1 MSQRKRWSVRCLLA
15 GIVIV
20 GIAAASAAPGADK
33 PEVSVREV
41 PAQVVLYTLHR
52 GPYETVG
59 GTIGGLF
66 GLAVQNGM
74 FPQGA
79 MTLVY
84 LNNPGLVSPEHYL
97 TEVRMPVGEAALQK
111 AGTLGE
117 FTDVK
122 LLAGMEMAVVRKP
135 KGVEDQTSLRIGLS
149 AWMQE
154 NGHVAIDSCVEKMP
168 SQGPVASYAEMET
181 EIMYPIRKLPA
192 EQD

>member
-1 MSQRKRWSVRCLLA
+1 MRCLLA

-20 GIAAASAAPGADK
+20 VAAAASVVTGADK
-33 PEVSVREV
+33 SEVSVREV

-59 GTIGGLF
+59 QTIGGLF
-66 GLAVQNGM
+66 GQAMQNGM
-74 FPQGA
+74 FPRGA

-97 TEVRMPVGEAALQK
+97 TEIRIPVGEAALQK

-122 LLAGMEMAVVRKP
+122 RLPGMEMAVVQKP
-135 KGVEDQTSLRIGLS
+135 KGVEDPTSIRAGLS
-149 AWMQE
+149 AWVQE
-154 NGHVAIDSCVEKMP
+154 NGHVAIDSCVEKMQ
-168 SQGPVASYAEMET
+168 SQGPVGTYAEMET
-181 EIMYPIRKLPA
+181 EIMFPIRKLPA